1 LLVTLCV
8 TLHVLPASISHAQPA
23 GVVVVDMQR
32 VLQEAAAARELRI
45 VEREERQVLRA
56 ELDALTAAFEREEAE
71 LTELRER
78 VDRGEMERST
88 FDRRVQEFDQR
99 VRSARQQAQEQSI
112 AFQNR
117 FAEAFAALEKEA
129 MPAIEALMADR
140 GATVVLDRRTVLVAA
155 GTAEITDAVVAEL
168 DRLLPAAQAR
178 ALLPPTPPPR

>member
-1 LLVTLCV
+1 
-8 TLHVLPASISHAQPA
+8 
-23 GVVVVDMQR
+23 
-32 VLQEAAAARELRI
+32 
-45 VEREERQVLRA
+45 
-56 ELDALTAAFEREEAE
+56 
-71 LTELRER
+71 
-78 VDRGEMERST
+78 MERST

-178 ALLPPTPPPR
+178 ALLPPMPPPR